1 MKEKILFITIIFT
14 IIVLVFSC
22 KKEEATNSSVNTP
35 TIIGNWTYDNSVNWV
50 TITGSPIK
58 KDTSVAHTGEYADF
72 RTDGKVY
79 SRNWH
84 NSVYSYDTSNFVVK
98 GTNLIVSYLNAGY
111 SKSDTFEI
119 KTLTVNKLTL
129 YGFYITSGALEEW
142 WENFSK

>member
-1 MKEKILFITIIFT
+1 MKEKIWFSVVFLT
-14 IIVLVFSC
+14 IIVLVISC
-22 KKEEATNSSVNTP
+22 KKDEATNSSANTP
-35 TIIGNWTYDNSVNWV
+35 TIIGKWTYDNSVDWV
-50 TITGSPIK
+50 TVTGSPIK

-72 RTDGKVY
+72 RTEGKVY

-98 GTNLIVSYLNAGY
+98 GTNLIVSYPNAGY

-129 YGFYITSGALEEW
+129 YGFYRNSGLLEEW